1 MSGLITNST
10 KNNERDVK
18 THCTCTSRGAGN
30 KALGDSRPNIK
41 FSLSLCNANRREDV
55 AVQQKSQGLY
65 PKHPSNLLFL
75 LQTLSINFVRKN
87 LREIVR
93 EDLIAKSGKVLSL
106 QIPRLY
112 VSSYFLALNNDV
124 KSNIMKLQ
132 RVEFDRPGERSP
144 E

>member
-1 MSGLITNST
+1 MKETSKRIVHVLPGVHEIRPLVIPALTSNSPF
-10 KNNERDVK
+10 
-18 THCTCTSRGAGN
+18 HCAMQIGGRMWLFDRSRWGF
-30 KALGDSRPNIK
+30 I
-41 FSLSLCNANRREDV
+41 
-55 AVQQKSQGLY
+55 
-65 PKHPSNLLFL
+65 PSTR
-75 LQTLSINFVRKN
+75 TLSINFVRKN

-106 QIPRLY
+106 QISRLY

>member
-1 MSGLITNST
+1 M
-10 KNNERDVK
+10 
-18 THCTCTSRGAGN
+18 
-30 KALGDSRPNIK
+30 
-41 FSLSLCNANRREDV
+41 
-55 AVQQKSQGLY
+55 AVQQKSQGLH

>member
-1 MSGLITNST
+1 M
-10 KNNERDVK
+10 
-18 THCTCTSRGAGN
+18 AG
-30 KALGDSRPNIK
+30 
-41 FSLSLCNANRREDV
+41 
-55 AVQQKSQGLY
+55 QQMSQGLY

-75 LQTLSINFVRKN
+75 IQTLSINFVRKN

-124 KSNIMKLQ
+124 KSNIMKL
-132 RVEFDRPGERSP
+132 
-144 E
+144 

>member
-1 MSGLITNST
+1 MKETSKRIVHVLPGVHEIRPLVTPALTSNSPF
-10 KNNERDVK
+10 
-18 THCTCTSRGAGN
+18 
-30 KALGDSRPNIK
+30 LY
-41 FSLSLCNANRREDV
+41 ANRREDV
-55 AVQQKSQGLY
+55 AVQQKSQRLY
-65 PKHPSNLLFL
+65 PKHLSNLLFL
-75 LQTLSINFVRKN
+75 SETLSINFVRKN

>member
-1 MSGLITNST
+1 M
-10 KNNERDVK
+10 
-18 THCTCTSRGAGN
+18 
-30 KALGDSRPNIK
+30 
-41 FSLSLCNANRREDV
+41 

-75 LQTLSINFVRKN
+75 IQTLSINFVRKN
-87 LREIVR
+87 LREIVEIVR

-112 VSSYFLALNNDV
+112 VSCYFLALNNDV